1 MFASVNG
8 DSLESC
14 VLLTVPQCAMVESQL
29 SDVITLHT
37 DVSGFLIGVSI
48 VTLPGSCG
56 SSSESEEEL
65 DEQLELFNT
74 TVSLVA
80 PLNAPGSV
88 LPRLKPSLDH

>member
-1 MFASVNG
+1 
-8 DSLESC
+8 
-14 VLLTVPQCAMVESQL
+14 MVESQL

-48 VTLPGSCG
+48 VTLPGSCVG
-56 SSSESEEEL
+56 SSESEDEL
-65 DEQLELFNT
+65 EEQLELFNT

-88 LPRLKPSLDH
+88 LPQPEPSLHHELDDF

>member
-1 MFASVNG
+1 
-8 DSLESC
+8 
-14 VLLTVPQCAMVESQL
+14 MVESQL

-56 SSSESEEEL
+56 GSIESEEEL
-65 DEQLELFNT
+65 EEQLELFNT

-80 PLNAPGSV
+80 PLNAPGSEL
-88 LPRLKPSLDH
+88 LPS

>member
-1 MFASVNG
+1 
-8 DSLESC
+8 
-14 VLLTVPQCAMVESQL
+14 MVDSQL

-56 SSSESEEEL
+56 GSSESEEEL

-88 LPRLKPSLDH
+88 LPRPELSLGR

>member
-1 MFASVNG
+1 
-8 DSLESC
+8 
-14 VLLTVPQCAMVESQL
+14 MVESEL

-56 SSSESEEEL
+56 GIESDEEL

-74 TVSLVA
+74 TVSLMA

-88 LPRLKPSLDH
+88 LLRPKLFMPPPHAPPPTPLTLLIFLFV